1 MRRGVRWRQ
10 AGRGD
15 NSPRTCRRVRGAAMW
30 LATCAL
36 VAFIPLPAAAQD
48 AIVGPVAEDS
58 ADPVLAFAREASDL
72 EELRA
77 AVLSAIERSG
87 SLGEARAARDE
98 AEARRNEVRTQET
111 PTLELGLS
119 SFRVISRDFSND
131 PQNFL
136 ERSRP
141 SKRTDATL
149 RASQL
154 LFDFGATV
162 QRIEAANA
170 RIEVAIAQIDDT
182 ANQTALRT
190 VSVQSDVHGRR
201 TLVQLGSAF
210 VASLYDLRAKMV
222 ERVDE
227 GVSSE
232 VDLAQVDG
240 YIAQAEAQQADFERG
255 LAAAEAAYFELVGTP
270 APPGLGRPPV
280 PFVLAG
286 SVTAEGGQTA
296 ALLDTLPQVRAA
308 SAGLRAAEREAKA
321 ARADILPKVT
331 LSVDAGRYDIIEST
345 RDYDIRATVNLNF
358 RLFGGEKQRADQA
371 EARQAGAQA
380 RLDRLRDE
388 ALRNARIAATDVA
401 ALEKA
406 EAAVRMSYLSSR
418 RAKGAVFERFQVAR
432 AALLDVLVA
441 ESNYFDVATRYLQTV
456 TELDVARYVF
466 LARTGSLQD
475 ALGID
480 SAMIA
485 DTP

>member
-1 MRRGVRWRQ
+1 ME
-10 AGRGD
+10 
-15 NSPRTCRRVRGAAMW
+15 RRVPLAQSERGGKSLRARSAAMR
-30 LATCAL
+30 LAVCAL
-36 VAFIPLPAAAQD
+36 LALAPLPVLAQEG
-48 AIVGPVAEDS
+48 VQGPPADNGE
-58 ADPVLAFAREASDL
+58 DPVLAFARESSNLA
-72 EELRA
+72 ELRA
-77 AVLSAIERSG
+77 AVISAIEHSG

-98 AEARRNEVRTQET
+98 AEARRNEARVREA
-111 PTLELGLS
+111 PTIDLGVS
-119 SFRVISRDFSND
+119 SFRVLSRDFSND

-141 SKRTDATL
+141 SKRTDATF
-149 RASQL
+149 RATQM

-182 ANQTALRT
+182 ANQTALRV
-190 VSVQSDVHGRR
+190 VSIQSDVHGRR
-201 TLVQLGSAF
+201 TLVQLGSGF

-240 YIAQAEAQQADFERG
+240 YIAQAEAQLADFRRG
-255 LAAAEAAYFELVGTP
+255 LSAAEAAYFELIGTP
-270 APPGLGRPPV
+270 APPDLGRPPV

-286 SVTAEGGQTA
+286 SVTAEGGQTS
-296 ALLDTLPQVRAA
+296 ALLETLPQVRAA

-321 ARADILPKVT
+321 ARADVLPKVT
-331 LSVDAGRYDIIEST
+331 LSLDAGRYGVIET
-345 RDYDIRATVNLNF
+345 ERDYDIRATVNLNF

-371 EARQAGAQA
+371 EARAAGAQA
-380 RLDRLRDE
+380 RLDRARDE
-388 ALRNARIAATDVA
+388 ALRNARIAGTDVA
-401 ALEKA
+401 ALEQA
-406 EAAVRMSYLSSR
+406 EAAVRMSYRSSR
-418 RAKGAVFERFQVAR
+418 RAKSAVFERFQVAR

-485 DTP
+485 NRP

>member
-30 LATCAL
+30 LVTCAL

-48 AIVGPVAEDS
+48 AIVGPAADDS
-58 ADPVLAFAREASDL
+58 DDPVLAFAREASDL

-111 PTLELGLS
+111 PTLELGVS

-255 LAAAEAAYFELVGTP
+255 LAAAEAAV
-270 APPGLGRPPV
+270 A
-280 PFVLAG
+280 LAI
-286 SVTAEGGQTA
+286 A
-296 ALLDTLPQVRAA
+296 
-308 SAGLRAAEREAKA
+308 
-321 ARADILPKVT
+321 
-331 LSVDAGRYDIIEST
+331 
-345 RDYDIRATVNLNF
+345 LNF
-358 RLFGGEKQRADQA
+358 YNNHQTIDVDQ
-371 EARQAGAQA
+371 G
-380 RLDRLRDE
+380 DRL
-388 ALRNARIAATDVA
+388 
-401 ALEKA
+401 
-406 EAAVRMSYLSSR
+406 
-418 RAKGAVFERFQVAR
+418 KG
-432 AALLDVLVA
+432 
-441 ESNYFDVATRYLQTV
+441 
-456 TELDVARYVF
+456 
-466 LARTGSLQD
+466 
-475 ALGID
+475 
-480 SAMIA
+480 
-485 DTP
+485 